1 MALNPSPQRQ
11 SVVTFPTPNVN
22 DILFFENVDA
32 ERVGTDVPEYG
43 TKHPDSSKW
52 PDHRLVYVES
62 ADPKEQNRYYR
73 YYYAAD
79 QSNQDDDN
87 WSHTEADI
95 GGTKFDAV
103 SRDYIVRR
111 SEFNPDS
118 PAMGSSMPDVPEG
131 KFSDAFVLAE
141 RRQIPLN
148 DKVLNGLYVVEQ
160 RVYVKKVPLSRLDF
174 DEFFQ
179 TTNETKQILYYKDEV
194 PAGITDQSYTVAFLV
209 DNQKTNSAAKA
220 YWGMTDGVVRTVQQL
235 SDNWYA
241 VTEQEVV
248 KTEVINGR
256 KIATYSYGSTINYS
270 FPPILEDI
278 DFREWPL
285 WSGGVRTY
293 PKPVYKRGAFRGPC
307 EALVTVSWT
316 ADRLPEGAAG
326 AYLIGNRPEPEPI
339 TIVSPLFSLNI
350 PPTLHEGGGYTVS
363 TGDRDETYRNASA
376 FYEVKATNV
385 TEWEPHVASATTK
398 PFRGG
403 WLVESITVQPPALPA
418 LPAPPA

>member
-62 ADPKEQNRYYR
+62 ADPKQQNRYYR

-79 QSNQDDDN
+79 QSDQDDDN

-194 PAGITDQSYTVAFLV
+194 PEDESFPIKDLVA
-209 DNQKTNSAAKA
+209 QKSLATTEAAQA

-248 KTEVINGR
+248 KTVETAGGR
-256 KIATYSYGSTINYS
+256 IATYSYGSTINYS

-278 DFREWPL
+278 EFVEWPL
-285 WSGGVRTY
+285 WSGGIRTY
-293 PKPVYKRGAFRGPC
+293 PTPVYKRGAFRGPC
-307 EALVTVSWT
+307 AAVVEVSWT
-316 ADRLPEGAAG
+316 ANRLPDGMAA
-326 AYLIGNRPEPEPI
+326 AYLSGDRPEPEPI
-339 TIVSPLFSLNI
+339 TISSPIFSLTI
-350 PPTLHEGGGYTVS
+350 PPSLHAAGSYTVS
-363 TGDRDETYRNASA
+363 TGNRDETYENASGL
-376 FYEVKATNV
+376 YIVKATNV
-385 TEWEPHVASATTK
+385 TEWLQHVVSVTTK

-403 WLVESITVQPPALPA
+403 WLVESVTVQPPDP
-418 LPAPPA
+418 PAPPA

>member
-62 ADPKEQNRYYR
+62 ADPKQQNRYYR

-79 QSNQDDDN
+79 QSDQDDDN

-194 PAGITDQSYTVAFLV
+194 PEDESFPIKDLVA
-209 DNQKTNSAAKA
+209 QKTLATTAAAKA
-220 YWGMTDGVVRTVQQL
+220 YWGMADGLVRTVQQL

-248 KTEVINGR
+248 KTVETAGGR
-256 KIATYSYGSTINYS
+256 IATYSYGSTINYS
-270 FPPILEDI
+270 FPPILEGIEFLD
-278 DFREWPL
+278 WPL

-293 PKPVYKRGAFRGPC
+293 PKPIYKRGAFRGPC
-307 EALVTVSWT
+307 AAVVTVSWT
-316 ADRLPEGAAG
+316 AGRIPDGAPA

-339 TIVSPLFSLNI
+339 TIVSPLFTLNI
-350 PPTLHEGGGYTVS
+350 PASLHEAGTYTVS
-363 TGDRDETYRNASA
+363 TGSRDETYKNATA
-376 FYEVKATNV
+376 VYKFKATNV
-385 TEWEPHVASATTK
+385 TEWLTHIVSATTK

-403 WLVESITVQPPALPA
+403 WLVESVRVIPPAA
-418 LPAPPA
+418 SE